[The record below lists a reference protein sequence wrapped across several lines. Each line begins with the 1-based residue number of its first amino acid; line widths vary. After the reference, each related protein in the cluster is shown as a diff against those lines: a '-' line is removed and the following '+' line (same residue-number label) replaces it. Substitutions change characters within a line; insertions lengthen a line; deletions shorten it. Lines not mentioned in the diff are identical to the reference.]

1 MAKESLTRR
10 FGMRWTSVHCGDIF
24 MGQMCYGDFYCA
36 SNLRT
41 FFKYFL
47 QGPMRHVFRYHHICM
62 RVCLVT
68 VSGPEGSSGL
78 LGPWPQYP
86 VCVTLHSV

>member
-1 MAKESLTRR
+1 ME
-10 FGMRWTSVHCGDIF
+10 IF
-24 MGQMCYGDFYCA
+24 TVQATCA
-36 SNLRT
+36 L